1 MRVAAGL
8 TGWGGGARTGVIRGA
23 LQVGILVA
31 CLVVGVPAGG
41 AESTVIVELLVP
53 PIQRLQVEPILL
65 ELPMPTAADLRRG
78 HLDLAEPAAVRIRS
92 NAPWRLSMRLAA
104 AAGVA
109 AGAGAAAKNDV
120 SVPLRVQW
128 VDTDGRVS
136 EISEQWLA
144 VASGGATL
152 REQTVAISLRVPL
165 SWTTAHPGESEL
177 RIDYRLEPVPGGSSA
192 D

>member
-1 MRVAAGL
+1 M
-8 TGWGGGARTGVIRGA
+8 
-23 LQVGILVA
+23 GILVA
-31 CLVVGVPAGG
+31 CLVAGVPAGG

-53 PIQRLQVEPILL
+53 PIQRLQVEPIIL

-92 NAPWRLSMRLAA
+92 NTPWRLSMRLAA

-109 AGAGAAAKNDV
+109 AGVAAGAGAVAKGDV

-128 VDTDGRVS
+128 VDADGRVS
-136 EISEQWLA
+136 EIGEQWLA
-144 VASGGATL
+144 IASGGATL